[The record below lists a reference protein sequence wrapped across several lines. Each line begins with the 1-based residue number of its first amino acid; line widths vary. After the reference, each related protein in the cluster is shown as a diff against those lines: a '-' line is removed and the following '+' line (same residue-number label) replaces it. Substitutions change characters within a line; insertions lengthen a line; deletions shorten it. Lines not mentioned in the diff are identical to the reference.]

1 MTDPHATAKAA
12 SLTLEECAGWIQA
25 CRDRGDEDTAQMG
38 VARKLQ
44 IMRGK

>member
-12 SLTLEECAGWIQA
+12 SLTLEECDGWIKA
-25 CRDRGDEDTAQMG
+25 SRDRGDDDKAQMG
-38 VARKLQ
+38 IARKLQ